1 MAAAKKSG
9 NARPARRSKTVKKAA
24 TRATRK
30 TVEKSKP
37 RRSRKGVNALVPASV
52 PEAPSQHRAH
62 DKAGVFTRLQWSVL
76 AILAL
81 VQFMHIVDFM
91 VLMPDG
97 LTLVEDV
104 KGTGPDD
111 LAAIVRIK
119 SAAERFPLWK
129 FRIVKQRTKKAGGG
143 WDVREV

>member
-1 MAAAKKSG
+1 MNGRTRFTGLSKG
-9 NARPARRSKTVKKAA
+9 RVTARGEMNRTETQYANELQLRKLAGEIVDYWFEPFSLRLSSPPGGQPARYT
-24 TRATRK
+24 
-30 TVEKSKP
+30 P
-37 RRSRKGVNALVPASV
+37 
-52 PEAPSQHRAH
+52 
-62 DKAGVFTRLQWSVL
+62 
-76 AILAL
+76 
-81 VQFMHIVDFM
+81 DFM